1 MKNLVTIFC
10 LFVGVSLFAQ
20 VANITYV
27 TVPRDEA
34 DQFLIL
40 HEKFSN
46 LSISDERT
54 LQGGGLFAH
63 AFAGDYSFAI
73 YDFYASAED
82 LVKDS
87 GFAEKAL
94 EANVE
99 AMNLDEEGQK
109 AMMSDYRTYTRMYA
123 DNHSDQVRVS
133 KGLEDLMYESEAL
146 DWSTKK
152 VVVVSKY
159 EVKWGK
165 NKDFFEGI
173 VNGSL
178 KNIKESGHAVAH
190 YASRHLYGSGADWHT
205 YQFFDTWTDF
215 AAFEEANVGVEM
227 DDTGKKFWSAIEG
240 HDDEILVLIG
250 GHDPETK
257 KFALAN

>member
-1 MKNLVTIFC
+1 MKNLITVFC
-10 LFVGVSLFAQ
+10 LFIGVSLFAQ
-20 VANITYV
+20 VVNITYV
-27 TVPRDEA
+27 TVPREEA

-46 LSISDERT
+46 LSVSEERT

-82 LVKDS
+82 LVKD
-87 GFAEKAL
+87 ADLANNAL
-94 EANVE
+94 QANIK
-99 AMNLDEEGQK
+99 AMNLNDEGQK
-109 AMMSDYRTYTRMYA
+109 QMTNDYRTYTRMYA
-123 DNHSDQVRVS
+123 DNHSDQIRAS
-133 KGLEDLMYESEAL
+133 EGLEDLMYESESL

-165 NKDFFEGI
+165 NKDFFDGI
-173 VNGSL
+173 VDGSL
-178 KNIKESGHAVAH
+178 KNLKESGQGVAH
-190 YASRHLYGSGADWHT
+190 FASRHLFGAGSDWHT
-205 YQFFDTWTDF
+205 YQFFDTWSDF
-215 AAFEEANVGVEM
+215 AAFEEANISVEM
-227 DDTGKKFWSAIEG
+227 DDAGKKFWSAIEG

-250 GHDPETK
+250 GHDPVTK
-257 KFALAN
+257 KFSLAK